1 MSLRR
6 NGSYDQRSASP
17 HVSVLWA
24 SIPVLI
30 HLLLLLVSAHAATP
44 RTLFAKVERVS
55 DGDTLMAFTAEG
67 TKLRLRL
74 LGIDAPE
81 VPHREKPGQPFGEEA
96 REYLTRLIGGRTIR
110 VESYGPDG
118 FNRILAMVFLG
129 TVNVNEEMVQQGLA
143 EVYRGAP
150 CKAYCR
156 NLRAAELRAKQDRV
170 GMWRQVDRYESPAV
184 FRKRLNI
191 RGE

>member
-1 MSLRR
+1 MPPRWMLAVV
-6 NGSYDQRSASP
+6 GTLAVILHSP
-17 HVSVLWA
+17 AL
-24 SIPVLI
+24 
-30 HLLLLLVSAHAATP
+30 AATP

-81 VPHREKPGQPFGEEA
+81 VPHGKEPGQPFGEEA
-96 REYLTRLIGGRTIR
+96 REYLTRLIGGRTVR
-110 VESYGPDG
+110 VETYGPDG

-170 GMWRQVDRYESPAV
+170 GIWAQTSYESPRA
-184 FRKRLNI
+184 FRQRLKI
-191 RGE
+191 RGD

>member
-1 MSLRR
+1 MTTCRIF
-6 NGSYDQRSASP
+6 A
-17 HVSVLWA
+17 A
-24 SIPVLI
+24 LI
-30 HLLLLLVSAHAATP
+30 AFLLLFQGMLYAATP
-44 RTLFAKVERVS
+44 RTLTVKVERVS
-55 DGDTLMAFTAEG
+55 DGDTITAFTSNQ
-67 TKLRLRL
+67 TNLRLRL

-81 VPHREKPGQPFGEEA
+81 TPHGEKPGQRFGEEA
-96 REYLTRLIGGRTIR
+96 REYLARLIGGRTIR
-110 VESYGPDG
+110 VETYGPDG
-118 FNRILAMVFLG
+118 FNRTLAMVFLG

-156 NLRAAELRAKQDRV
+156 NLRAAELRAKQDHL
-170 GMWRQVDRYESPAV
+170 GMWAQGTTYESPAA

>member
-1 MSLRR
+1 MEQSPAPRNKRMEPRR
-6 NGSYDQRSASP
+6 VCFAILATVLLLSPLSP
-17 HVSVLWA
+17 HA
-24 SIPVLI
+24 AAPRI
-30 HLLLLLVSAHAATP
+30 LV
-44 RTLFAKVERVS
+44 AKVERVS
-55 DGDTLMAFTAEG
+55 DGDTLLAFTADG

-81 VPHREKPGQPFGEEA
+81 VPHGKEPGQPFGEEA

-110 VESYGPDG
+110 VETYGPDG
-118 FNRILAMVFLG
+118 FNRTLAMVFLG

-170 GMWRQVDRYESPAV
+170 GMWAQGTGYESPAA
-184 FRKRLNI
+184 FRRRLNI
-191 RGE
+191 QGD

>member
-1 MSLRR
+1 MCDPSKFVRHTAL
-6 NGSYDQRSASP
+6 AVA
-17 HVSVLWA
+17 VSFLV
-24 SIPVLI
+24 
-30 HLLLLLVSAHAATP
+30 LLLSSAQAAAP
-44 RTLFAKVERVS
+44 RTLTAKVERVS
-55 DGDTLMAFTAEG
+55 DGDTVIAFTSNQ
-67 TKLRLRL
+67 TKLHLRL

-81 VPHREKPGQPFGEEA
+81 VPHGEKPGQPYGEEA
-96 REYLTRLIGGRTIR
+96 REYLTRLIGGRTVR
-110 VESYGPDG
+110 VETYGPDG

-170 GMWRQVDRYESPAV
+170 GMWARGERYESPAD
-184 FRKRLNI
+184 FRRRIQIL
-191 RGE
+191 E

>member
-1 MSLRR
+1 MRQERPPAICGPLLFVRR
-6 NGSYDQRSASP
+6 AVLALAVSFLILPLGST
-17 HVSVLWA
+17 
-24 SIPVLI
+24 
-30 HLLLLLVSAHAATP
+30 HAATP
-44 RTLFAKVERVS
+44 RSLTAKVKRVS
-55 DGDTLMAFTAEG
+55 DGDTVTAITSNQ

-81 VPHREKPGQPFGEEA
+81 TPHGEKPGQPFGEEA
-96 REYLTRLIGGRTIR
+96 REYLTRLIGGSTIR
-110 VESYGPDG
+110 VETYGPDG

-170 GMWRQVDRYESPAV
+170 GMWAQGTGYESPAA
-184 FRKRLNI
+184 FRRRLNI
-191 RGE
+191 QGD

>member
-1 MSLRR
+1 MPPRWMLAVV
-6 NGSYDQRSASP
+6 GTLAVILHSP
-17 HVSVLWA
+17 AL
-24 SIPVLI
+24 
-30 HLLLLLVSAHAATP
+30 AATP

-55 DGDTLMAFTAEG
+55 DGDTITAVTNNQTTLRIRLM
-67 TKLRLRL
+67 
-74 LGIDAPE
+74 GIDAPE
-81 VPHREKPGQPFGEEA
+81 VPHGEKPGQPFGEEA

-110 VESYGPDG
+110 VETYGPDG
-118 FNRILAMVFLG
+118 FTRTLAMVFLG

-170 GMWRQVDRYESPAV
+170 GMWAQGGGYESPRA
-184 FRKRLNI
+184 FRQRHRI
-191 RGE
+191 QGD

>member
-1 MSLRR
+1 MKVGR
-6 NGSYDQRSASP
+6 
-17 HVSVLWA
+17 VCF
-24 SIPVLI
+24 SIVATV
-30 HLLLLLVSAHAATP
+30 LLVFPLSPHAATP
-44 RTLFAKVERVS
+44 RTLIAKVGRVS
-55 DGDTLMAFTAEG
+55 DGDTITAITSEG

-81 VPHREKPGQPFGEEA
+81 VPHGKEPGQPFGEEA
-96 REYLTRLIGGRTIR
+96 REYLTRLIGGRTVR
-110 VESYGPDG
+110 VETYGPDG

-129 TVNVNEEMVQQGLA
+129 TVNVNEEMVQQGVA

-170 GMWRQVDRYESPAV
+170 GMWAQGTAYESPQA
-184 FRKRLNI
+184 FRQRHRI
-191 RGE
+191 QGD